1 LSEGGR
7 LTDALLEVAHGDER
21 AVLFT
26 VLDGEHK
33 GEKLLVRIDR
43 SERLGNGPAGLAEL
57 AGDVRRSGIVEHD
70 GARVFADVFGPPPR
84 LVVVGAVDTG
94 EALCAGARALGW
106 HTVCVDPRTQFA
118 TPERMP
124 SAEQIVA
131 KWPDEAFAELG
142 LDRDTAVA
150 VLTHDDKFD
159 VPALALALRSEAF
172 YVAALG
178 SRVAQESRRSRLA
191 EAGLSA
197 RELDRLHGPAG
208 LDIGAETPAE
218 TAVSILAEALAVRAG
233 RTGGAL
239 RASAERIH
247 AERALT

>member
-1 LSEGGR
+1 MSDGGN

-26 VLDGEHK
+26 VLDGDHE
-33 GEKLLVRIDR
+33 GEKLLVRLDR
-43 SERLGNGPAGLAEL
+43 GEELGNGPAGLVEL
-57 AGDVRRSGIVEHD
+57 ARDVRRSGIVEHE

-84 LVVVGAVDTG
+84 FVVVGAVDTG
-94 EALCAGARALGW
+94 EAICAGARALGW
-106 HTVCVDPRTQFA
+106 HTVCVDPRTRFA

-131 KWPDEAFAELG
+131 KWPEEAFAELV

-178 SRVAQESRRSRLA
+178 SRVAQENRRTRLL
-191 EAGLSA
+191 EAGLSTQ
-197 RELDRLHGPAG
+197 ELERLHGPAG
-208 LDIGAETPAE
+208 LDIGAESPAE

-233 RTGGAL
+233 RGGGQL
-239 RASAERIH
+239 RASVERIH
-247 AERALT
+247 VER